1 MIRKPIKFIAFLLL
15 GMVFAFQP
23 ARVQAQN
30 ETPGA
35 NIPTQTPAPLPQGNI
50 TGKIINQNDS
60 SKDVG
65 ELEVMLHILD
75 QNQNELGMLH
85 GQSTADGNFTI
96 TEVPFQV
103 GLGYTAAVV
112 FEETT
117 YYSPMIWAEEG
128 ITEANLEVPVY
139 ETTPDLAAVRIEQM
153 HVLFD
158 FAQDGMEVKE
168 LFALSNLGERTVR
181 AGQNIPGNSEVKASV
196 LFPLPENADFIN
208 FEPQDNTRFIK
219 YAGGFADLASIQPGE
234 MVNMLVAGY
243 LLPYA
248 DPQTFTFQTTLPVQS
263 VNFVLPH
270 TSGMTISAEG
280 LGEPEKVEGQDGQ
293 IYDLY
298 PLENIPAGTSLVL
311 TFTGEPN
318 IPTNGTV
325 VQTEA
330 SSGPDKLPITIG
342 LGILGVAL
350 AAGGVY
356 GWVRSTKRSVDGV
369 DEEEEVGE
377 SSEEEDAPGFDA
389 LLAQIARLDEQ
400 YEQGGLDEKEYR
412 SRRESLMAQAKTAL
426 TENPES

>member
-1 MIRKPIKFIAFLLL
+1 MIRKLMMFMIFLML
-15 GMVFAFQP
+15 GLVFAFQP
-23 ARVQAQN
+23 ARVQAKT

-35 NIPTQTPAPLPQGNI
+35 NNPTQTPVPLPKGSI
-50 TGKIINQNDS
+50 TGKIINQNDPA
-60 SKDVG
+60 KEVG

-75 QNQNELGMLH
+75 QDQNELGMLH

-128 ITEANLEVPVY
+128 ITEANMEVPVY

-181 AGQNIPGNSEVKASV
+181 AGQNIPGNSEVKAAV

-208 FEPQDNTRFIK
+208 FEPQDNTRFIR
-219 YAGGFADLASIQPGE
+219 YAGGFADLAPIQPGE
-234 MVNMLVAGY
+234 MVNMLVAGF
-243 LLPYA
+243 LLPYT
-248 DPQTFTFQTTLPVQS
+248 DPQTFTLQTTLPVQS
-263 VNFVLPH
+263 VSFVLPH

-280 LGEPEKVEGQDGQ
+280 LGGPEKVEGQDGQ

-298 PLENIPAGTSLVL
+298 PLEAIPAGTSLVL
-311 TFTGEPN
+311 TFAGEPN
-318 IPTNGTV
+318 IPTNGSV

-330 SSGPDKLPITIG
+330 SASRDKLPITIG
-342 LGILGVAL
+342 LGILGIAL

-356 GWVRSTKRSVDGV
+356 GWVRSTKRLADGV
-369 DEEEEVGE
+369 DEEEEAGE
-377 SSEEEDAPGFDA
+377 SPEEENSPDFDA

-412 SRRESLMAQAKTAL
+412 SRRETQMTQAKTAL
-426 TENPES
+426 TENPEL

>member
-35 NIPTQTPAPLPQGNI
+35 NIPTQTPAPLPQGSI

-75 QNQNELGMLH
+75 QDQNELGMLH

-158 FAQDGMEVKE
+158 FAQDGMELKE
-168 LFALSNLGERTVR
+168 LFALSNLGERTER
-181 AGQNIPGNSEVKASV
+181 GRLQRSP
-196 LFPLPENADFIN
+196 
-208 FEPQDNTRFIK
+208 
-219 YAGGFADLASIQPGE
+219 
-234 MVNMLVAGY
+234 
-243 LLPYA
+243 
-248 DPQTFTFQTTLPVQS
+248 
-263 VNFVLPH
+263 
-270 TSGMTISAEG
+270 
-280 LGEPEKVEGQDGQ
+280 
-293 IYDLY
+293 
-298 PLENIPAGTSLVL
+298 
-311 TFTGEPN
+311 
-318 IPTNGTV
+318 
-325 VQTEA
+325 
-330 SSGPDKLPITIG
+330 
-342 LGILGVAL
+342 
-350 AAGGVY
+350 AAG
-356 GWVRSTKRSVDGV
+356 
-369 DEEEEVGE
+369 
-377 SSEEEDAPGFDA
+377 
-389 LLAQIARLDEQ
+389 
-400 YEQGGLDEKEYR
+400 
-412 SRRESLMAQAKTAL
+412 
-426 TENPES
+426 

>member
-1 MIRKPIKFIAFLLL
+1 MNRKLMIFTIFLML
-15 GMVFAFQP
+15 GLAFAFQP
-23 ARVQAQN
+23 ARVQAQA

-35 NIPTQTPAPLPQGNI
+35 NNPTQTPVPLPQGSI
-50 TGKIINQNDS
+50 TGKIINQNNPARE
-60 SKDVG
+60 VG

-75 QNQNELGMLH
+75 QDQNELGMLH
-85 GQSTADGNFTI
+85 GQSTTDGNFTI

-117 YYSPMIWAEEG
+117 YYSPMLWAEAE
-128 ITEANLEVPVY
+128 ITEANVEVPVY
-139 ETTPDLAAVRIEQM
+139 ESTPDLAAVRVEQM

-219 YAGGFADLASIQPGE
+219 YAGGFADLAPIQPGE
-234 MVNMLVAGY
+234 MVNMLIAGF
-243 LLPYA
+243 LLPYT

-263 VNFVLPH
+263 VDFVLPH
-270 TSGMTISAEG
+270 TSGMTLSAEG

-298 PLENIPAGTSLVL
+298 PLEAIPAGTSLVL

-325 VQTEA
+325 IPVET
-330 SSGPDKLPITIG
+330 SPTPSKLPITVG

-356 GWVRSTKRSVDGV
+356 GWVRSTKRSADGV
-369 DEEEEVGE
+369 DGEEEAGE
-377 SSEEEDAPGFDA
+377 AAEEEDAPGFDA

-400 YEQGGLDEKEYR
+400 YEQGGLDEKEYH

-426 TENPES
+426 AENSET

>member
-1 MIRKPIKFIAFLLL
+1 MIRKPIKFIVFLLL

-35 NIPTQTPAPLPQGNI
+35 NIPTQTPAPLPQGSI
-50 TGKIINQNDS
+50 TGKIINQNDPA
-60 SKDVG
+60 KEVG

-75 QNQNELGMLH
+75 QDQNELGMLH

-139 ETTPDLAAVRIEQM
+139 ESTPDLAAVRVEQM

-219 YAGGFADLASIQPGE
+219 YAGGFADLAPIQPGE
-234 MVNMLVAGY
+234 MVNMIVAGY
-243 LLPYA
+243 LLPYT
-248 DPQTFTFQTTLPVQS
+248 DPQTFTFQTSLPVQS

-298 PLENIPAGTSLVL
+298 PLEAIPAGTSLVL

-325 VQTEA
+325 VPAEA
-330 SSGPDKLPITIG
+330 TSSPDKLPITIG

-350 AAGGVY
+350 ATGGVY
-356 GWVRSTKRSVDGV
+356 GWVRSTKSSVDGL

-377 SSEEEDAPGFDA
+377 SSEEEDSPGFDA

-426 TENPES
+426 TENTES